1 MSNQLVLV
9 AAKYENDDRAHVIL
23 DMLEQMNH
31 AGTIKVDD
39 LAIVVKDADGKL
51 QTVETRE
58 LTAKKGAKRGAIAAG
73 ILGVIFPP
81 SIIVSAVAGG
91 AIGAAWGKLRDT
103 GIKSGSIKELGDSLE
118 QGKAAVI
125 VLADERTADAT
136 ERALKGWDGEVVRH
150 AFNAQESEAIHS
162 AAAEEPVAQ

>member
-31 AGTIKVDD
+31 AGKIKVND
-39 LAIVVKDADGKL
+39 LAIVAKDPDGKL
-51 QTVETRE
+51 RTVETRE

-81 SIIVSAVAGG
+81 SLIVSVVAGG

-103 GIKSGSIKELGDSLE
+103 GSS
-118 QGKAAVI
+118 
-125 VLADERTADAT
+125 RTRWSTSARRSN
-136 ERALKGWDGEVVRH
+136 RARRRW
-150 AFNAQESEAIHS
+150 SC
-162 AAAEEPVAQ
+162 